1 MGTYSPNPCNMAFM
15 PARHSSIYR
24 FDSSI
29 CRFDFAIC
37 YSCRASNS
45 ARILAISSLC
55 YACNVAIASWCLSS
69 DWASWSISEFSNSVI
84 RWAVSLDDEPVKHGR
99 LAPLLSVGVGP
110 KPTPC
115 TRPQRSLPITWANAS
130 SVDHKIPAWRSPYS
144 EPPLFKISFI
154 LSCFHTRPKSHII
167 CYKHFTH
174 KIQNI

>member
-15 PARHSSIYR
+15 PAKHSSIYR

-45 ARILAISSLC
+45 TRILAISSLC
-55 YACNVAIASWCLSS
+55 YACNAAIASWCLSS

>member
-1 MGTYSPNPCNMAFM
+1 MEGKSPNPRNMAFT
-15 PARHSSIYR
+15 PARHSSICR
-24 FDSSI
+24 FDS
-29 CRFDFAIC
+29 AIC
-37 YSCRASNS
+37 CSCRASDS